1 VYPSGAWTLGNTSFG
16 SATQQTIY
24 GYGTGG
30 ANALVI
36 RNVATTSGGDV
47 IDIQTAAT
55 SGSVSAFT
63 MTDGAGTL
71 CGYCTIDTTA
81 NTVSYTNTSD
91 GRLKHLFE
99 DFNGLGLI
107 AQMKPWQYERK
118 VQEGKKEIG
127 FVAQEMASVFPQ
139 AVTTATDEFQT
150 MGIDYSKFTP
160 ILVKAIQEQQS
171 IIDGLKARIEALES
185 GN

>member
-1 VYPSGAWTLGNTSFG
+1 
-16 SATQQTIY
+16 
-24 GYGTGG
+24 
-30 ANALVI
+30 
-36 RNVATTSGGDV
+36 
-47 IDIQTAAT
+47 
-55 SGSVSAFT
+55 
-63 MTDGAGTL
+63 
-71 CGYCTIDTTA
+71 
-81 NTVSYTNTSD
+81 
-91 GRLKHLFE
+91 
-99 DFNGLGLI
+99 
-107 AQMKPWQYERK
+107 MKPWQYERK

-185 GN
+185 GNWNE